1 MRIIDIQEIIYSR
14 RSIRSY
20 TDEKVPE
27 ELLIEVVKAGTSAPT
42 AANCQPWEF
51 IIINDEGILQDLR
64 RSCVFARYN
73 APAAVVVCG
82 NLQLAFKGKGKE
94 FWVQDCSAAIEN
106 MLISALGYDLGT
118 VWIGIYPIEAH
129 VNTIRKI
136 LDIPEYA
143 VPLGIVYI
151 GYPAETKEPRTRYNE
166 KRVYWQ
172 KYDPKRK
179 HRAKDKPV
187 IGHY

>member
-1 MRIIDIQEIIYSR
+1 MDIQDFIYSR
-14 RSIRSY
+14 RSIRRY
-20 TDEKVPE
+20 EDKKVPE
-27 ELLIEVVKAGTSAPT
+27 DTLIEVVKAGTSAPT

-51 IIINDEGILQDLR
+51 IIINQENILEELR
-64 RSCVFARYN
+64 DKCVFARYN
-73 APAAVVVCG
+73 APAAIIVCG
-82 NLQLAFKGKGKE
+82 NLQLAFKGKAKE

-106 MLISALGYDLGT
+106 MLLSARGFDLGT
-118 VWIGIYPIEAH
+118 VWIGVYPLEAH
-129 VNTIRKI
+129 VNTVRKI
-136 LDIPEYA
+136 ADIPDYV

-151 GYPAETKEPRTRYNE
+151 GYPAESKESRTRYNE

-187 IGHY
+187 MGHY